1 MRTMRDT
8 KTLSASRVAV
18 VCYFSLTA
26 LLKTHRV
33 NLINTDHDKNN
44 GEAEDDVTKVM
55 DQFSINYAMLL
66 ILGFSLAGALLRAF
80 WKSMLRSESWR
91 HIIRSQI

>member
-1 MRTMRDT
+1 MRTLRDT
-8 KTLSASRVAV
+8 RTLSASRVAV

-33 NLINTDHDKNN
+33 NLINTHHDKNN
-44 GEAEDDVTKVM
+44 GEAKDDVTKVM

-66 ILGFSLAGALLRAF
+66 ILGFSLEGGAVEGFLEKRA
-80 WKSMLRSESWR
+80 KK
-91 HIIRSQI
+91 